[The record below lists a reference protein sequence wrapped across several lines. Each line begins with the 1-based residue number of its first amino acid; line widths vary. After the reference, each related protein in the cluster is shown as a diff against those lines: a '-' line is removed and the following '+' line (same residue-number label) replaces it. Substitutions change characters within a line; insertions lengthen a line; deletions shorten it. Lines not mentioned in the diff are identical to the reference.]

1 MVSRQLRFQE
11 YPQCAQKYPKK
22 VQFLER
28 IVFQKNL
35 NGHANFS
42 CMRRNHATTHA
53 RVGGSEF
60 FMGGY
65 SK

>member
-35 NGHANFS
+35 NGHADFS
-42 CMRRNHATTHA
+42 CMRQSCNHTCYELLFPLLCFIAQL
-53 RVGGSEF
+53 
-60 FMGGY
+60 
-65 SK
+65 